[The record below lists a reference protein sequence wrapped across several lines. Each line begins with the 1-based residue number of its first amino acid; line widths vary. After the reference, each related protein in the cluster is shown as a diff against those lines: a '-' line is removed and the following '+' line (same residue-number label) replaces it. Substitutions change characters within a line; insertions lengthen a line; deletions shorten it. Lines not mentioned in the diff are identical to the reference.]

1 MINEISPFIH
11 SRIDWTNDEGSAR
24 VQAPLILNL
33 EPMGT
38 APEGGLH
45 LKIGVK
51 LTDSV
56 RVWQW
61 SGIVADASAALDK
74 VAEFHPE
81 IRLWKADKADKW
93 SAWVKIAERHWR
105 NEQ

>member
-1 MINEISPFIH
+1 MINEITPSIK
-11 SRIDWTNDEGSAR
+11 SSIDWTNAQGAQ
-24 VQAPLILNL
+24 VQAALILNL

-51 LTDSV
+51 LTEEV
-56 RVWQW
+56 RVWQF
-61 SGIVADASAALDK
+61 SGIVADNAAALDK
-74 VAEFHPE
+74 VADFHPE
-81 IRLWKADKADKW
+81 IRQWKADKADQW

-105 NEQ
+105 NAA